1 MVEDVIQEAL
11 ERGDFDNLPGKGKP
25 LNLAPDP
32 LLDPMMAIVNR
43 ILRDNG
49 LSHPLIEARKTIA
62 DESEQCRAELQHA
75 WREYRRSHSE
85 VEWAEAIGIFRTRV
99 RQLNREVRIFNL
111 KAPSPAL
118 HGLAMDADA
127 EVARVTQHLTQHLSN
142 QANDRTSNRID

>member
-1 MVEDVIQEAL
+1 MVEDIIREAL

-49 LSHPLIEARKTIA
+49 LSHPLIEARRA
-62 DESEQCRAELQHA
+62 FAAEAEQCRAELQRA
-75 WREYRRSHSE
+75 WREYQRSNSE
-85 VEWAEAIGIFRTRV
+85 VEWTEAVGIFRTRV
-99 RQLNREVRIFNL
+99 RQINREIRIFNL

-118 HGLAMDADA
+118 HGLAMDAGA
-127 EVARVTQHLTQHLSN
+127 EVARVTQHLTQPGQRSHVK
-142 QANDRTSNRID
+142 